1 MEMDVCWLPE
11 LEYCDNLSQ
20 WAEYEE
26 MIYDIFIDDFITDV
40 PQFRDKDIKI
50 REYPRIDGKEESFY
64 HVTCKDYFKT
74 MERNPDLRRC
84 ERIRWVRAFIEN
96 YNCDPTLCEDCEGV
110 KVWCETYKGKKRIH
124 FLLVEEKYMVV
135 IEKRPNYYQLIT
147 AFYFDYDNA
156 LEKKLKHYDMYKND
170 PF

>member
-1 MEMDVCWLPE
+1 
-11 LEYCDNLSQ
+11 
-20 WAEYEE
+20 
-26 MIYDIFIDDFITDV
+26 
-40 PQFRDKDIKI
+40 
-50 REYPRIDGKEESFY
+50 
-64 HVTCKDYFKT
+64 

-96 YNCDPTLCEDCEGV
+96 YNCDPKLCEDCEGV

-135 IEKRPNYYQLIT
+135 IEKRPKYYQLIT

-156 LEKKLKHYDMYKND
+156 LEKKLKHYDMYIND
-170 PF
+170 PI